1 MSHHSPH
8 HITLHIAGMTCASCE
23 ILLERKLRSVS
34 GVKNVKVDHRRDT
47 ATLVLDPHAPPTIDH
62 LTAVIHEA
70 GYSLE
75 QEETPT
81 TETVAPAEQKWIEI
95 GCSLLIIYALYI
107 LLKAFDLVSLAPTA
121 EDTLSFAGII
131 LIGLVAGA
139 SSCLAVTGG
148 LLLAMAA
155 KYNEV
160 HRAES
165 MRQKFIP
172 LLHFNLGRLASYF
185 VLGGLVGLLGKSIVL
200 SPAVTGYMNIVI
212 ALVMFWLAL
221 TMLTIIPKGSFFFRP
236 PKKLSHAIARLS
248 ESENPA
254 APITLGALTFFL
266 PCGFTQSLQLV
277 ALASGSFMG
286 GALTMGLFALGTLP
300 SLLGISFISSAAKG
314 RTSHLFLHF
323 AGVLVLLLSI
333 FNLRSGMALA
343 NISFGKMFE
352 PQVRQEAVI
361 GAPKKTGT
369 QEIAMRVTPYGY
381 EPSELSVQ
389 AGSPVRWQID
399 GSQASGCTSGLVV
412 PDLKINQPLKKGNNV
427 IEFTPMTRGDIA
439 FTCSMGMVRG
449 TIHVL

>member
-8 HITLHIAGMTCASCE
+8 RITLHIAGMTCASCE
-23 ILLERKLRSVS
+23 ILLERKLRAVP
-34 GVKNVKVDHRRDT
+34 GVKSVKVDHRKDT
-47 ATLVLDPHAPPTIDH
+47 ATLELDPHTPPTIDH

-95 GCSLLIIYALYI
+95 GSSLLIIYALYVV
-107 LLKAFDLVSLAPTA
+107 LKAFNLVSLVPAA
-121 EDTLSFAGII
+121 EGTLSFAGII
-131 LIGLVAGA
+131 LIGLVAGT

-148 LLLAMAA
+148 FLLAIAT
-155 KYNEV
+155 KYNEI
-160 HRAES
+160 HHAKS

-172 LLHFNLGRLASYF
+172 LLHFNIGRLVSYF
-185 VLGGLVGLLGKSIVL
+185 VLGGLVGLLGKSIIL
-200 SPAVTGYMNIVI
+200 SPAITGYMNIAV
-212 ALVMFWLAL
+212 ALVMLWLAL
-221 TMLTIIPKGSFFFRP
+221 TMLTIIPKGSFFLRP
-236 PKKLSHAIARLS
+236 PKKLSHAIAKLS

-254 APITLGALTFFL
+254 APLTLGALTFFL

-286 GALTMGLFALGTLP
+286 GALTMFFFAIGTLP
-300 SLLGISFISSAAKG
+300 SLLGISFISSKATG
-314 RTSHLFLHF
+314 RSSHFFIHF

-333 FNLRSGMALA
+333 FNLRSGMTLA
-343 NISFGKMFE
+343 NISFTRMF
-352 PQVRQEAVI
+352 VSGSRQEAVI
-361 GAPKKTGT
+361 SAPRKTGT

-381 EPSELSVQ
+381 EPSELTVQ
-389 AGSPVRWQID
+389 AGAPVRWTID
-399 GSQASGCTSGLVV
+399 GSEASGCTNGLVV
-412 PDLKINQPLKKGNNV
+412 PDLKINQPLKKGANV
-427 IEFTPMTRGDIA
+427 FEFTPEIRGDIA